1 MRAAPLVLLVPAL
14 ALAACGTSDDRE
26 QARATVE
33 RFYDAI
39 RAERGLEACEQLTA
53 ATLDAVEQQSGQ
65 PCRAVITR
73 FEYGGGAVVRTQ
85 VAINSARFDVRTC
98 ESAFLEREPE
108 GWRISA
114 VGCRPVASRPDDEPW
129 DCEAES

>member
-1 MRAAPLVLLVPAL
+1 MRPAL
-14 ALAACGTSDDRE
+14 LMLLACPLGLAACGTSDDRD

-39 RAERGLEACEQLTA
+39 RSEQGLAACEQLTGPA
-53 ATLDAVEQQSGQ
+53 IDAVESQSGQ
-65 PCRAVITR
+65 PCRSVITR
-73 FEYGGGAVVRTQ
+73 FEFGGGAVVRTE
-85 VAINSARFDVRTC
+85 VAVNSAAVDTRTG
-98 ESAFLEREPE
+98 ERAFLEREPE

-114 VGCRPVASRPDDEPW
+114 VGCRPVASRPHDEPW